1 MKLDIIGSNAG
12 GNKLDIIVKC
22 CRKKLK
28 LDIIGQDAAGGNM
41 KLDIFGE
48 NYCRWKHEIRLI
60 LL

>member
-12 GNKLDIIVKC
+12 GNKLISLVKC

-41 KLDIFGE
+41 KLDILE
-48 NYCRWKHEIRLI
+48 E
-60 LL
+60 LLQVET